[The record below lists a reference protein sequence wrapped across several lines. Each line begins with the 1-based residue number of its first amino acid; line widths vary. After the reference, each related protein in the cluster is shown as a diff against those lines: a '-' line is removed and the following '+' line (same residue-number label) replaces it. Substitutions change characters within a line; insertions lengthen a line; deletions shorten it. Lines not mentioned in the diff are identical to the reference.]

1 MNGLNLLLRGNRGEK
16 PSNNSNITKYP
27 VGTRVPRNE
36 EAERIV
42 KNALYQS
49 TGLIKT
55 KNSM

>member
-1 MNGLNLLLRGNRGEK
+1 MNGLKLLLRGNRGEK
-16 PSNNSNITKYP
+16 PSNSNITKYP

-49 TGLIKT
+49 TGLNKT

>member
-1 MNGLNLLLRGNRGEK
+1 MNGLKLFLRGNRDEK
-16 PSNNSNITKYP
+16 PSNSNITKYP